1 MTLNASASHLNDAR
15 QLLRLRELR
24 ERTALAALRRA
35 ETAQRA
41 AQAVVDEHQHTMRR
55 LLAERQQLAQR
66 VVGELAGRIGRLA
79 DCVTAVQADLDDQLE
94 RTEYALS
101 TTNKPWPALGRR
113 PTPRARPGCVRCR
126 ATARPA
132 PSSPTPARR
141 CATRAPRGPSA
152 RTRPSPCPPC
162 DPGRRCP

>member
-15 QLLRLRELR
+15 QLQRLRELR

-94 RTEYALS
+94 RTEYALIDDEQ
-101 TTNKPWPALGRR
+101 AL
-113 PTPRARPGCVRCR
+113 A
-126 ATARPA
+126 
-132 PSSPTPARR
+132 
-141 CATRAPRGPSA
+141 SA
-152 RTRPSPCPPC
+152 REETDAARQAWLRAVSRHGAAGTLVADARKALRHESAARAEREDAPQPMSTL
-162 DPGRRCP
+162 